1 MGSVHAASSGFKCR
15 IVPSVTARL
24 GSGENAGLLS
34 NRSRSGTGLGQSEQ
48 VRPQRC
54 GRCRRRTAVQAAVS
68 TPPAQDSPVT
78 CPRGSHWQV
87 GIYFVALETCKHS
100 L

>member
-1 MGSVHAASSGFKCR
+1 MGTVHAASSGFKCR

-24 GSGENAGLLS
+24 GSGENVGLLS
-34 NRSRSGTGLGQSEQ
+34 SRSRSGASLGLLEQ
-48 VRPQRC
+48 ARPQMC

-68 TPPAQDSPVT
+68 TPPAQDSPVM

-87 GIYFVALETCKHS
+87 GLC
-100 L
+100 